1 MGELALGIGA
11 RALGALELA
20 ADLQLE
26 PARIFGINHII
37 KIDVDDCHVAV
48 AIGVV
53 MAAEAAA
60 AAAAAAAVAGRRRR
74 RRMMVMA
81 AVDHHHRSSSA
92 TDDGIHFF
100 P

>member
-1 MGELALGIGA
+1 MSEFALRVGTG
-11 RALGALELA
+11 ALGALELA

-60 AAAAAAAVAGRRRR
+60 AAVAGRRRR

>member
-1 MGELALGIGA
+1 VGELALGIGA

-60 AAAAAAAVAGRRRR
+60 AAAAAAVAGRRRR